1 VVSLDFSATER
12 GHFRHCAHYRVR
24 YADIDSLRHVNN
36 KAYLA
41 YIEDARLDY
50 LRQVAGLDTQKLNLT
65 HVIVRIDI
73 QFVSPMYLGDAADVY
88 QRCTRI
94 GNKSIDLESIL
105 IRRAGGAGGTEIVAA
120 RALTTIANIDPE
132 TGRAVPVQDTLTR
145 KIEAYEPS
153 APEQRARSN

>member
-1 VVSLDFSATER
+1 VNLDFTATER

-50 LRQVAGLDTQKLNLT
+50 LREVAGLDTQKLNLT

-105 IRRAGGAGGTEIVAA
+105 IRRAGGVGGTEIVAA
-120 RALTTIANIDPE
+120 RAVTTIANVDPA
-132 TGRAVPVQDTLTR
+132 TGQAVPVKETLART
-145 KIEAYEPS
+145 IQEYEMA
-153 APEQRARSN
+153 APARHSRSD